1 MAAKAKTYLETKLGT
16 LQLGC
21 GVSWLEGCP
30 PGSVD
35 LVVADPPYNIG
46 KSSWDRFDSQEEYLA
61 WNKRWVDAAY
71 AALRPTGTLYLMGFS
86 EILARILVAV
96 EEPWFRTRW
105 LVWFYRNK
113 ANLRDDWGR
122 SHESVLVLRKG
133 KTFTFNTDPVRIPYN
148 RHTTKYP
155 ARTQAKTSQYGGERK
170 DRWTPHPL
178 GARPRDVL
186 EIPVLSNGTK
196 EKTAH
201 PTQKPV
207 QLIRRLVLASS
218 NEGDLVVDPFCGSGT
233 TAFVAETHG
242 RRWVTCEL
250 DKSYAKLAKQ
260 RILDPKAHVGSQ
272 THETEAKVSKRRA
285 KLR

>member
-1 MAAKAKTYLETKLGT
+1 MATRAKPILETELGT

-30 PGSVD
+30 EGSVD
-35 LVVADPPYNIG
+35 LVVADPPYNLG
-46 KSSWDRFDSQEEYLA
+46 KSSWDRFKSSADYLA
-61 WNKRWVDAAY
+61 WSKRWVDAAH
-71 AALRPTGTLYLMGFS
+71 AALKPTGALYLMGFS
-86 EILARILVAV
+86 ETLARILVAV
-96 EEPWFRTRW
+96 EEPWFSARW

-113 ANLRDDWGR
+113 ANLRNDWGR
-122 SHESVLVLRKG
+122 SHESILVLRKG
-133 KTFTFNTDPVRIPYN
+133 KRFTFNTDPVRVPYN
-148 RHTTKYP
+148 SHTTRYP
-155 ARTQAKTSQYGGERK
+155 ERTQAKTSQYGGERK
-170 DRWTPHPL
+170 DRWRPHPL

-186 EIPVLSNGTK
+186 EIPVLSNGTR

-218 NEGDLVVDPFCGSGT
+218 DEGDLVVDPFCGSGT
-233 TAFVAETHG
+233 TALVAETHG

-250 DKSYAKLAKQ
+250 DHTYAKLAKQ
-260 RILDPKAHVGSQ
+260 RILDPEAHAGSQ
-272 THETEAKVSKRRA
+272 TKESEAKVSKRRA